1 MTINYCKRVIFGYF
15 IILLVSHSSNASEV
29 IIKGQIDV
37 NEIRKINSFNIPE
50 ESFQNEA
57 VKSIYLIPQN
67 IESLVL
73 NLNQVFALTKFG
85 TVAKV
90 FSIGFNN
97 NNELKGVF
105 VLLCCSLR

>member
-15 IILLVSHSSNASEV
+15 IILIVSHSSHASEV

-73 NLNQVFALTKFG
+73 KLKQVFALNKFG
-85 TVAKV
+85 TDVNS
-90 FSIGFNN
+90 FSTGFNN

-105 VLLCCSLR
+105 VQL

>member
-1 MTINYCKRVIFGYF
+1 MTINYCKRVIIGYF

-37 NEIRKINSFNIPE
+37 NEIRKIDSFNIPE
-50 ESFQNEA
+50 ESFQNET

-73 NLNQVFALTKFG
+73 KLNQVLF
-85 TVAKV
+85 
-90 FSIGFNN
+90 
-97 NNELKGVF
+97 
-105 VLLCCSLR
+105 

>member
-1 MTINYCKRVIFGYF
+1 MTINYCKRVIIVYF
-15 IILLVSHSSNASEV
+15 IFFLVSLSSHASEV

-67 IESLVL
+67 IECLVP
-73 NLNQVFALTKFG
+73 NLNQVLALTKFG
-85 TVAKV
+85 IEANS
-90 FSIGFNN
+90 FSTRLNN

-105 VLLCCSLR
+105 V

>member
-1 MTINYCKRVIFGYF
+1 MTINYCKRVIIVYF
-15 IILLVSHSSNASEV
+15 IILLVFHSSHASEV

-37 NEIRKINSFNIPE
+37 NEIRKIKSFNIPE

-85 TVAKV
+85 TEANL
-90 FSIGFNN
+90 FGTGFNN
-97 NNELKGVF
+97 KNELKDVF
-105 VLLCCSLR
+105 VQL